1 MLKLEFKRQATNRLD
16 SYETDTQTQRQR
28 QRQRRCYKM
37 QSTLRV
43 IHTLTHTQYSKC
55 LTFLC
60 ELLCCAGLCSGL
72 FCSVIVLDVNK
83 IDVKYNKRI
92 SKYRDND
99 DKNGWWMK
107 RNERKSVNEKESAR
121 AHIRSHT
128 HERKQTDI
136 QIQYTV
142 NDRNET
148 KGNLTMNNSSGSS
161 NNNNNR
167 NIKIPSLSRLE
178 QWHLFYSAW
187 DDREFAARMT
197 KFKYNNVHDER
208 RNKFTCDASLLNLH
222 CCVF

>member
-1 MLKLEFKRQATNRLD
+1 M
-16 SYETDTQTQRQR
+16 
-28 QRQRRCYKM
+28 
-37 QSTLRV
+37 
-43 IHTLTHTQYSKC
+43 
-55 LTFLC
+55 
-60 ELLCCAGLCSGL
+60 LCSGL

-107 RNERKSVNEKESAR
+107 RNERKNVSEMDRDERRERAKECTR
-121 AHIRSHT
+121 AHT
-128 HERKQTDI
+128 HERKRTDI

-142 NDRNET
+142 SDRSET
-148 KGNLTMNNSSGSS
+148 KGNLTMNNSSSS
-161 NNNNNR
+161 NNNNR

-208 RNKFTCDASLLNLH
+208 RNKFTCDASSKSTLLCILISRMMTKKRKSEEEEVTGWLTPHFMPKTILN
-222 CCVF
+222 CCV